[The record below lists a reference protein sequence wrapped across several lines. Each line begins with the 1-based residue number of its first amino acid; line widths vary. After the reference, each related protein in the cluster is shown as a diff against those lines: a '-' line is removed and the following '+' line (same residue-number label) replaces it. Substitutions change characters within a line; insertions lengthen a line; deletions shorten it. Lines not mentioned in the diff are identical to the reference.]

1 MAGMLL
7 KFSSFF
13 CYNKLLVVFFL
24 LQEAY
29 CSGFSLLQ
37 EAYCSRFLLQEAYCS
52 SFFDT
57 RRGLIVVVFLQFF
70 KGLKII
76 PNRRKAFKKMFC
88 KETKI
93 DGDFDTK
100 IVLGSG
106 HVLAFQVLWRRHTQA
121 QES

>member
-1 MAGMLL
+1 M

-13 CYNKLLVVFFL
+13 CYNKLLVVFFYYKKL
-24 LQEAY
+24 IVVVFFYYKKLIVVD
-29 CSGFSLLQ
+29 
-37 EAYCSRFLLQEAYCS
+37 FLLQEAYCS

-106 HVLAFQVLWRRHTQA
+106 HVLAFQVL
-121 QES
+121 